1 MPKPSDTDTKTL
13 ILDAAEQAFADLGFD
28 AASLRHIIAVA
39 GVNLAA
45 VHYHF
50 GSKEAL
56 IRAVFDRR
64 IGPLNT
70 ERLAMLDQ
78 IETDAGKNPPQLD
91 EIIRAMI
98 EPALKLA
105 RDPKKGGP
113 DVMRLFGRMIAEPG
127 EDLQRMLHDQF
138 GGVTARFGVALA
150 KACPD
155 LPAAVLI
162 WRFHFMIG
170 AMGHVMADPT
180 QMNVFTAGKCN
191 PNDTVEVVRQMT
203 SFLAAGFRA
212 PADKPAKKKKKS
224 ARGSG
229 LKSIAAALI
238 LVTAAGCSTTIPES
252 SNAPPKSWSVAAVPG
267 NVADRWWESFG
278 DSNLVYLVEEALVE
292 NHDLKAMKARID
304 AAREQSRII
313 GADRLP
319 SLDAQFGSQRQQQIF
334 VGFPIPGET
343 GPLKTRSTA
352 HTFNLVANWELDLW
366 GRVRSGRKAA
376 LADYLAATD
385 DLRGAR
391 LSLVAQTVRGW
402 LRLVESRQQLDLA
415 TRTAELFGST
425 SRTVRDRYERG
436 LVSPLD
442 LRLALSSES
451 SAKALVHLRKSETN
465 NAKRQLEALLG
476 RYPAGTLDPAIAL
489 PELIADIPAGLPSE
503 LLERRPDLQAA
514 KWRLE
519 AATRRTTEAKAGRLP
534 RISLTAGGGRTS
546 SALGDLLDHDFSLW
560 SIAGNAAQPIFQG
573 GRLRSNV
580 RLQKAR
586 VRASY
591 ENYESAILTAFRE
604 VETSLANE
612 SFLKARE
619 TELENA
625 ATQAKAAET
634 LATTRYQAGLEPFVS
649 VLESQRRSLD
659 SEGLLLAVRRH
670 RLDNRVALHL
680 ALGGGFLGDE
690 KDTLKKEISE

>member
-1 MPKPSDTDTKTL
+1 MPTPSDPDTKTL

-50 GSKEAL
+50 GSKDAL
-56 IRAVFDRR
+56 VRAVFDRR
-64 IGPLNT
+64 IGPLNA
-70 ERLAMLDQ
+70 ERLEMLDL
-78 IETDAGKNPPQLD
+78 IEKEAGKKAPQLD
-91 EIIRAMI
+91 EIIRALI

-127 EDLQRMLHDQF
+127 EDLQRMIHDQF
-138 GGVTARFGVALA
+138 GGVTARFGFALA

-155 LPAAVLI
+155 LPEAVLI

-180 QMNVFTAGKCN
+180 QMKLFTAGRCD
-191 PNDTVEVVRQMT
+191 PNDTEEVVRQMT

-212 PADKPAKKKKKS
+212 PADKAPKKKKKT
-224 ARGSG
+224 ARSTG
-229 LKSIAAALI
+229 LKSLVVSALLLI
-238 LVTAAGCSTTIPES
+238 GAGCSSSKPES
-252 SNAPPKSWSVAAVPG
+252 TTVAPQVWTVATSAG
-267 NVADRWWESFG
+267 KVADRWWESFG
-278 DSNLVYLVEEALVE
+278 DTNLVGLVEEALVE

-304 AAREQSRII
+304 AAMEQSRII

-334 VGFPIPGET
+334 VGLPIPGAA

-366 GRVRSGRKAA
+366 GRVRSSRQAA

-402 LRLVESRQQLDLA
+402 LRLVESRQQLGLA
-415 TRTAELFGST
+415 SQTVQIFEST

-451 SAKALVHLRKSETN
+451 SARALVQLRKSESN
-465 NAKRQLEALLG
+465 DARRQLEALLG

-489 PELIADIPAGLPSE
+489 PELIADVPAGLPSE

-514 KWRLE
+514 KWRVE
-519 AATRRTTEAKAGRLP
+519 AATQRTSEAKASLLP

-546 SALGDLLDHDFSLW
+546 SELGDLLDHDFSLW

-586 VRASY
+586 ARESF
-591 ENYESAILTAFRE
+591 ENYEAALLTAFRE

-612 SFLKARE
+612 SLLKEREFELGEAAR
-619 TELENA
+619 
-625 ATQAKAAET
+625 QAKAAEK
-634 LATTRYQAGLEPFVS
+634 LAAERYRAGLEPFVTL
-649 VLESQRRSLD
+649 LESQRRALD
-659 SEGLLLAVRRH
+659 SEGQLLTVRRN

-680 ALGGGFLGDE
+680 ALGGGFDWDE
-690 KDTLKKEISE
+690 LEKELRR